1 MIEICRVADAHAL
14 AAARALIRAHV
25 EAHSA
30 AHDAA
35 ATAALLVA
43 LPAPYH
49 PPTGGLWLAWDGP
62 DAVGCV
68 ALQWLAP
75 GVAEIKRM
83 YVRPASRG
91 RGVARALARHA
102 IAEARALGY
111 ERLRLGTLT
120 SMHAAQRLYA
130 SLGFRPVDPYRA
142 TEFGATLFYELDL
155 GAPGG
160 LTLR

>member
-1 MIEICRVADAHAL
+1 MIEIRRVTEPQAL
-14 AAARALIRAHV
+14 TEARALIRAHV

-30 AHDAA
+30 AQDAA
-35 ATAALLVA
+35 ATAALLAA
-43 LPAPYH
+43 LPAPYQ

-62 DAVGCV
+62 DAVGCI
-68 ALQWLAP
+68 ALQQLVP

-91 RGVARALARHA
+91 AGVARALVQHA
-102 IAEARALGY
+102 IADARALGH

-120 SMHAAQRLYA
+120 TMHAAQRLYA
-130 SLGFRPVDPYRA
+130 SLGFRSVDPYRA

-155 GAPGG
+155 RVPAV
-160 LTLR
+160 

>member
-1 MIEICRVADAHAL
+1 MIEICRVTDAHAL

-30 AHDAA
+30 ARDAA
-35 ATAALLVA
+35 ATAALLAA

-49 PPTGGLWLAWDGP
+49 PPAGGLWLAWDGP
-62 DAVGCV
+62 DAAGCV
-68 ALQWLAP
+68 ALQPLAP
-75 GVAEIKRM
+75 GVAEMKRM

-91 RGVARALARHA
+91 RGVARALAWHA
-102 IAEARALGY
+102 IAEARTLGY

-120 SMHAAQRLYA
+120 TMHAAQRLYA

-155 GAPGG
+155 GAPAA
-160 LTLR
+160 